1 MGDERTI
8 VQKLFS
14 RKREVDGFPYLRG
27 NQELEYPARRN
38 KGKAYLSAILCK
50 ACHVALKGDVI
61 AINTL
66 KPPGIVQVQ
75 SRSQTGGLMHWT
87 ELLPDKAYLPRGE
100 VTYHLG
106 LLALAVALAEPG
118 DYLDLLEALDEIL
131 VYRQSKGAGMLPD
144 DAGHL
149 RLMGH
154 LSDELYYALRY
165 GPNPPEP
172 ASDRLA
178 HMTVIDAS
186 QPHAVQPDREITP
199 RPLTDPLALRTLHAV
214 PSPATPPVEEPIH
227 GNGSL
232 FRGWQLKELVETL
245 DLGMN
250 AILIG
255 PTATGKSLAVFE
267 AKDRLT
273 NKKPFFVIEGHES
286 LKEFDLLGG
295 YVPVA
300 ANTYEWRDGVVVQA
314 MKAGG
319 LLFCDEANRMP
330 TRTLNIL
337 LGILSRRSVVL
348 TEHGTEEVQAR
359 DGFQVVLAMN
369 LGKGYAVN
377 TLDTALVNRFD
388 VTLEFRYL
396 PPDQEADLLVDLTGL
411 DRDIA
416 RIMVKVANETRQ
428 KRNNKELAG
437 ELTPRGLVAW
447 ARKYQEKSAHNGK
460 DILNTLKAAAK
471 VTWIPY
477 VAGTDAV
484 SRVPHRAKALH
495 RPGRA
500 RASTGGRA
508 NRRTVTRAS
517 AHAA

>member
-1 MGDERTI
+1 
-8 VQKLFS
+8 
-14 RKREVDGFPYLRG
+14 
-27 NQELEYPARRN
+27 
-38 KGKAYLSAILCK
+38 
-50 ACHVALKGDVI
+50 
-61 AINTL
+61 
-66 KPPGIVQVQ
+66 
-75 SRSQTGGLMHWT
+75 
-87 ELLPDKAYLPRGE
+87 
-100 VTYHLG
+100 
-106 LLALAVALAEPG
+106 
-118 DYLDLLEALDEIL
+118 
-131 VYRQSKGAGMLPD
+131 
-144 DAGHL
+144 
-149 RLMGH
+149 
-154 LSDELYYALRY
+154 
-165 GPNPPEP
+165 
-172 ASDRLA
+172 
-178 HMTVIDAS
+178 
-186 QPHAVQPDREITP
+186 
-199 RPLTDPLALRTLHAV
+199 
-214 PSPATPPVEEPIH
+214 
-227 GNGSL
+227 
-232 FRGWQLKELVETL
+232 LKELVETL

-267 AKDRLT
+267 AKDRLKD
-273 NKKPFFVIEGHES
+273 KKSFFVIEGHES

-348 TEHGTEEVQAR
+348 TEHGTEQVTAR

-396 PPDQEADLLVDLTGL
+396 PPDQETDLLVDLTGL
-411 DRDIA
+411 DKDSA

-428 KRNNKELAG
+428 KRKNKELAG

-447 ARKYQEKSAHNGK
+447 ARKYLEKTAHNGK
-460 DILNTLKAAAK
+460 DILIVLKAAAK

-477 VAGTDAV
+477 VAGTDADGYV
-484 SRVPHRAKALH
+484 RDDVVAELLVLIESHTP
-495 RPGRA
+495 
-500 RASTGGRA
+500 
-508 NRRTVTRAS
+508 RR
-517 AHAA
+517 

>member
-1 MGDERTI
+1 MGDQRTI

-14 RKREVDGFPYLRG
+14 RRREVDGFPYLHG

-38 KGKAYLSAILCK
+38 TGKAYLSAILCK
-50 ACHVALKGDVI
+50 ACWVALKGDVI
-61 AINTL
+61 AVNTL
-66 KPPGIVQVQ
+66 KPPGRVQVH
-75 SRSQTGGLMHWT
+75 SRSQTGGLVHHT
-87 ELLPDKAYLPRGE
+87 ELLDDCVYLPRCE

-106 LLALAVALAEPG
+106 LLTMSEALAHPTQFA
-118 DYLDLLEALDEIL
+118 DLLDALDEIL
-131 VYRQSKGAGMLPD
+131 VYRQARGAGMLPD
-144 DAGHL
+144 DNAFL
-149 RLMGH
+149 RLLGH
-154 LSDELYYALRY
+154 LSDEMYFALRY
-165 GPNPPEP
+165 GPNAAE
-172 ASDRLA
+172 AEFDRMATFRVLDA
-178 HMTVIDAS
+178 AQSHTVDVQKEIDQRALTDAS
-186 QPHAVQPDREITP
+186 
-199 RPLTDPLALRTLHAV
+199 ALHTLRGRIAD
-214 PSPATPPVEEPIH
+214 AKPVETKVTVSEP
-227 GNGSL
+227 GSL
-232 FRGWQLKELVETL
+232 FRGWQLGQLVETL
-245 DLGMN
+245 NLGMN

-267 AKDRLT
+267 AKDRVSA
-273 NKKPFFVIEGHES
+273 KKPFFVIEGHES

-337 LGILSRRSVVL
+337 LGVLSRKSVVL
-348 TEHGTEEVQAR
+348 TEHGTEEVGAK

-396 PPDQEADLLVDLTGL
+396 PPDQETDLLVELAGL
-411 DRDIA
+411 DKDIA

-428 KRNNKELAG
+428 KRKNKELAG

-447 ARKYQEKSAHNGK
+447 ARTYQEKAAHNGK
-460 DILNTLKAAAK
+460 DLLATMKAAAK
-471 VTWIPY
+471 VTWIPH
-477 VAGTDAV
+477 VAGTDADGYV
-484 SRVPHRAKALH
+484 RDDVVAELLVLIESHTP
-495 RPGRA
+495 
-500 RASTGGRA
+500 
-508 NRRTVTRAS
+508 RR
-517 AHAA
+517 

>member
-1 MGDERTI
+1 MSDERTI

-14 RKREVDGFPYLRG
+14 RKREVDGFPYLHG
-27 NQELEYPARRN
+27 NQEIDYPACRN
-38 KGKAYLSAILCK
+38 SGKAYLSAILCK

-61 AINTL
+61 AITAL
-66 KPPGIVQVQ
+66 KPPGIVQVE
-75 SRSQTGGLMHWT
+75 SRSQSGGRLHKT
-87 ELLPDKAYLPRGE
+87 ELWTDKAYLPRGE

-106 LLALAVALAEPG
+106 LLALAEALATPD
-118 DYLDLLEALDEIL
+118 DYPDLLEALDEIL
-131 VYRQSKGAGMLPD
+131 VYRQTRGPGMLPD
-144 DAGHL
+144 DAEHL

-165 GPNPPEP
+165 GVQTPSPEH
-172 ASDRLA
+172 DRLA
-178 HMTVIDAS
+178 AFTIVDAM
-186 QPHAVQPDREITP
+186 QPHSVELDREINP
-199 RPLTDPLALRTLHAV
+199 RPLTDPSALRKLRAIPFV
-214 PSPATPPVEEPIH
+214 PTPPIEEATPH
-227 GNGSL
+227 DGSV
-232 FRGWQLKELVETL
+232 FRGWQLQELVETL
-245 DLGMN
+245 NLGMN

-267 AKDRLT
+267 AKDRL
-273 NKKPFFVIEGHES
+273 KDEKPFFVIEGHES

-295 YVPVA
+295 YVPIA
-300 ANTYEWRDGVVVQA
+300 ANTYEWHDGVVVQA

-337 LGILSRRSVVL
+337 LGILSRKSVVL
-348 TEHGTEEVQAR
+348 TEHGSEEVAAH

-396 PPDQEADLLVDLTGL
+396 PPDQETDLLVELSGVDK
-411 DRDIA
+411 DIA
-416 RIMVKVANETRQ
+416 RILVKVANETRQ
-428 KRNNKELAG
+428 KRKNKELAG

-447 ARKYQEKSAHNGK
+447 ARKYQEKAANDGK
-460 DILNTLKAAAK
+460 DLLNLLKAAAR

-477 VAGTDAV
+477 VAGTDADGYV
-484 SRVPHRAKALH
+484 RDDVVAELLVLIESHTP
-495 RPGRA
+495 
-500 RASTGGRA
+500 
-508 NRRTVTRAS
+508 RR
-517 AHAA
+517 

>member
-1 MGDERTI
+1 MGDERTV

-14 RKREVDGFPYLRG
+14 HRREVDGFPYLHG
-27 NQELEYPARRN
+27 NQELDYPARRN
-38 KGKAYLSAILCK
+38 TGKAYLSAILCK
-50 ACHVALKGDVI
+50 ACHVALKGDVV

-66 KPPGIVQVQ
+66 KPPGRVQVE
-75 SRSQTGGLMHWT
+75 SRSQTGGLLHKT
-87 ELLPDKAYLPRGE
+87 ELWSDRAYLPRGE

-106 LLALAVALAEPG
+106 LLTLACALADPG
-118 DYLDLLEALDEIL
+118 EFPDLLDALDEIL
-131 VYRQSKGAGMLPD
+131 VHRQSKGAGMLPD
-144 DAGHL
+144 DAEHL

-165 GPNPPEP
+165 GAQSPSPEH
-172 ASDRLA
+172 DHLA
-178 HMTVIDAS
+178 EFSAIDAG
-186 QPHAVQPDREITP
+186 QPHSAQPDREINP
-199 RPLTDPLALRTLHAV
+199 RPLTDPSALRKLRAI
-214 PSPATPPVEEPIH
+214 PSPTVPVTEEPARDD
-227 GNGSL
+227 GSL

-245 DLGMN
+245 NLGMN

-267 AKDRLT
+267 AKDRLRE
-273 NKKPFFVIEGHES
+273 KKPLFVIEGHES

-295 YVPVA
+295 YVPVGA
-300 ANTYEWRDGVVVQA
+300 STYEWRDGVVVQA

-337 LGILSRRSVVL
+337 LGVLSRKSVVL
-348 TEHGTEEVQAR
+348 TEHGTEDIQAK

-396 PPDQEADLLVDLTGL
+396 PTDQETDLLIDLTGIE
-411 DRDIA
+411 RDIA

-428 KRNNKELAG
+428 KRKNKELAG

-447 ARKYQEKSAHNGK
+447 ARKYQEKADNDGK
-460 DILNTLKAAAK
+460 DTLALLKAAAK

-477 VAGTDAV
+477 VAGTDADGYV
-484 SRVPHRAKALH
+484 RDDTVAELMVLIESHTP
-495 RPGRA
+495 
-500 RASTGGRA
+500 
-508 NRRTVTRAS
+508 RR
-517 AHAA
+517 

>member
-14 RKREVDGFPYLRG
+14 RRREVDGFPYLHG
-27 NQELEYPARRN
+27 NQEIDYPARRN
-38 KGKAYLSAILCK
+38 TGKAYLSAILCK

-61 AINTL
+61 TIYTL
-66 KPPGIVQVQ
+66 KPPGRVQVQ
-75 SRSQTGGLMHWT
+75 SRSQTGGLLHKT
-87 ELLPDKAYLPRGE
+87 ELWNDSAYLPRGE

-106 LLALAVALAEPG
+106 LLTLAVALADPS
-118 DYLDLLEALDEIL
+118 DYADLLDALDEIL
-131 VYRQSKGAGMLPD
+131 VYRQAKGAGMLPD
-144 DAGHL
+144 DAEHL
-149 RLMGH
+149 RQMGH

-165 GPNPPEP
+165 GVHPPSPEH
-172 ASDRLA
+172 DRLA
-178 HMTVIDAS
+178 VFTIIDAG
-186 QPHAVQPDREITP
+186 QPHTVQTDREINP
-199 RPLTDPLALRTLHAV
+199 RPLTDPSALRKLRAV
-214 PSPATPPVEEPIH
+214 PQPASPPVEEPIH
-227 GNGSL
+227 HDGSL
-232 FRGWQLKELVETL
+232 FRGWQLTELVETL
-245 DLGMN
+245 NLGMN

-267 AKDRLT
+267 AKDRLKD
-273 NKKPFFVIEGHES
+273 KKPFFVIEGHES

-295 YVPVA
+295 YVPVGA
-300 ANTYEWRDGVVVQA
+300 STYEWRDGVVVQA

-337 LGILSRRSVVL
+337 LGILSRKSVVL
-348 TEHGTEEVQAR
+348 TEHGTEEVAAR
-359 DGFQVVLAMN
+359 DGFQIVLAMN

-396 PPDQEADLLVDLTGL
+396 PPDQETDLLVDLSGV
-411 DRDIA
+411 DKDIA

-428 KRNNKELAG
+428 KRKNKELAG

-447 ARKYQEKSAHNGK
+447 ARKYQEKTAHNGK
-460 DILNTLKAAAK
+460 DLLATLKAAAK

-477 VAGTDAV
+477 VAGTDADGYV
-484 SRVPHRAKALH
+484 RDEVVAELLVLIESHTP
-495 RPGRA
+495 
-500 RASTGGRA
+500 
-508 NRRTVTRAS
+508 RR
-517 AHAA
+517 